1 MAVPFPSNV
10 LVVSDYEKYGF
21 KEKIPYRIDFVLAL
35 GDNSMPALN
44 EIYERY
50 QKPIFA
56 IRGNH
61 DGLTTFPKGVID
73 VHLDVQEYRQWRIG
87 GLGGTLYYKDK
98 GHNMWSDHEAQAW
111 LDPMSRCDIF
121 ICHNPVA
128 GVTGSP
134 GDYAHQGSEAIR
146 KYITEKQPK
155 MVFHGH
161 VHKNLGGEIGATGIV
176 SVYGYKVIH
185 L

>member
-10 LVVSDYEKYGF
+10 LIISDYEKYRF
-21 KEKIPYRIDFVLAL
+21 NEKIPYRIDFILSL
-35 GDNSMPALN
+35 GDNVMEALKA
-44 EIYERY
+44 IHERY

-56 IRGNH
+56 VRGNH
-61 DGLTTFPKGVID
+61 CGLTPFPKGVID
-73 VHLDVQEYRQWRIG
+73 VHLNIQEYRQWRIG

-111 LDPMSRCDIF
+111 LDPMPRCDIF

-146 KYITEKQPK
+146 TYITEKQPK

-161 VHKNLGGEIGATGIV
+161 IHKNLGGEIGATGIV
-176 SVYGYKVIH
+176 SVYGHKLIH